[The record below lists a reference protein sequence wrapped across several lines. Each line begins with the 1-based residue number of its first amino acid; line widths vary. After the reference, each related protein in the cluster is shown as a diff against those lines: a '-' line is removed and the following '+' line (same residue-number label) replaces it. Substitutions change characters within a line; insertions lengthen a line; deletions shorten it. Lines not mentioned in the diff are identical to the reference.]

1 MSTVNPQRLTVSIPA
16 VPKVGLDAAT
26 GVFHRFIQRHLVEG
40 FVLDVADYRHV
51 PHGPGMMIVGGEVD
65 YGLTETAFSVTLK
78 RLPDD
83 AATQFRTAVRFLL
96 GAVEQID
103 EDGALPT
110 VFDRSAVTVVVA
122 DRRLGAADQV
132 QQALLADIAPVAAEI
147 FGAGT
152 EVAAVTIEDP
162 RSLPSVVVRAASVE
176 GVLESLGGNQ
186 ASRQSPWDVTV
197 REVVRLQESGESF
210 TLLDVREPGEFE
222 RVNIGGQ
229 LLPLGELGERL
240 DELDKDAHVVVHC
253 RAGYRGAKA
262 VAQLRD
268 AGFTNAWN
276 VNGGLMAWADHIDPS
291 LPKY

>member
-1 MSTVNPQRLTVSIPA
+1 MSSVNPQRLTVSIPA
-16 VPKVGLDAAT
+16 APKVGLDAAT
-26 GVFHRFIQRHLVEG
+26 SVFHRFIQRHLVEG
-40 FVLDVADYRHV
+40 FILDVADYRHV
-51 PHGPGMMIVGGEVD
+51 TNGPGMMIIGGEVD
-65 YGLTETAFSVTLK
+65 YSLTETTFSVTLK
-78 RLPDD
+78 RLGDD
-83 AATQFRTAVRFLL
+83 AASQFRTAVRFLL

-110 VFDRSAVTVVVA
+110 AFDRSSLTVVVA
-122 DRRLGAADQV
+122 DRRLGTVDEV
-132 QQALLADIAPVAAEI
+132 QAALLADIAPVAAEV

-152 EVAAVTIEDP
+152 EVAPVAIDDP
-162 RSLPSVVVRAASVE
+162 RSLPSVVVSAARVD

-197 REVVRLQESGESF
+197 RDVVRLQESAATF
-210 TLLDVREPGEFE
+210 TLLDVRELGEFE

-229 LLPLGELGERL
+229 LVPLGELGERL
-240 DELDKDAHVVVHC
+240 DEFEKDAHIVVHC

-262 VAQLRD
+262 VEQLRE

-276 VNGGLMAWADHIDPS
+276 VNGGLMAWVDHIDPS